1 MTFDLA
7 ETAAASLTDSGPAS
21 PAAAPVRKRAAM
33 VSQTVSR
40 EIGEGDLPAVAAL
53 LREGFPDKPLA
64 WFTAALAT
72 IARMPAVAGMPRFGY
87 LLEAHGQPV
96 GAVLTLAAP
105 GGDPLPATRLNVAC
119 WYVQPRYRPYGTILY
134 HRLLALGA
142 TCLNVTPAERTW
154 PVIEAQGFR
163 RFAEGVFVG
172 LPLLGTPALGTRIVP
187 WTPGEAGALSPYE
200 QALLTFH
207 ASVGCLTFTC
217 VGRTGVVP
225 FVFRHRPSRH
235 RLRAVQLIYCRDL
248 ADLGRHAGAIGR
260 YLARHG
266 FLSVMAGTSG
276 PVAGLPGRYL
286 PGKCPMYYK
295 GPVRPRAGDIAYTEL
310 ALLAP

>member
-1 MTFDLA
+1 M
-7 ETAAASLTDSGPAS
+7 AATSQADPEPAT
-21 PAAAPVRKRAAM
+21 PAAAPARAPAATT
-33 VSQTVSR
+33 SQTVSR
-40 EIGEGDLPAVAAL
+40 EIGAGDLPAVAAL

-72 IARMPAVAGMPRFGY
+72 MARMAAVAGMPRFGY
-87 LLEAHGQPV
+87 LLEARGQTV
-96 GAVLTLAAP
+96 GAVLTLAGP
-105 GGDPLPATRLNVAC
+105 GGDALPATRLNVAC
-119 WYVQPRYRPYGTILY
+119 WYVQPRHRLYGTILY
-134 HRLLALGA
+134 HRLLTLGA
-142 TCLNVTPAERTW
+142 TCLNVTPAEHTW

-163 RFAEGVFVG
+163 RFAEGMLVG
-172 LPLLGTPALGTRIVP
+172 LPLLGTPALGTRIRP
-187 WTPGEAGALSPYE
+187 WAPGEVDALSPYE

-207 ASVGCLTFTC
+207 ASVGCLAFTC
-217 VGRTGVVP
+217 ANRTGTVP
-225 FVFRHRPSRH
+225 FVFRHRPSRR

-266 FLSVMAGTSG
+266 FLSVMAGASG